1 MATMYNPLGCYMY
14 HVVLQYFCFILV
26 AIMCIG
32 QLVGTLVSTI
42 SSHYF
47 GRKIAVLASCPP
59 GFMGWI
65 LQVNHK
71 ISTIYNNLK
80 EACNIIINFQGV
92 GGNLEAILAGRFF
105 VGLSLGMEGSIHSM
119 YICEIVSKRYRGPMV
134 ASGVVV
140 INFGFLLVYFLGSFT
155 HWQVRVGSV

>member
-1 MATMYNPLGCYMY
+1 MY

-32 QLVGTLVSTI
+32 QLVGTLVSTVAT
-42 SSHYF
+42 HYF

-80 EACNIIINFQGV
+80 EACNIIINF
-92 GGNLEAILAGRFF
+92 
-105 VGLSLGMEGSIHSM
+105 
-119 YICEIVSKRYRGPMV
+119 
-134 ASGVVV
+134 
-140 INFGFLLVYFLGSFT
+140 
-155 HWQVRVGSV
+155 